1 MEGSWQK
8 MVLLPRLVLRRT
20 SSQLFGQKANSIT
33 KELQKSRWDGKHGN
47 NSTSCCP
54 QAINEQTHKVQDE
67 GHNPSE
73 KQRRTDQRKQPE
85 NHKRKSKQRREP
97 MYHLYFLRVRFP
109 DQGTAL
115 TKIEN

>member
-1 MEGSWQK
+1 
-8 MVLLPRLVLRRT
+8 
-20 SSQLFGQKANSIT
+20 QLFGQKANSIT

-115 TKIEN
+115 TKIENLAKECPRPGASLVIDECIRY